1 MRAIVALTPVAKR
14 GSKNHLAAKPAQ
26 HITGPDASGQREVEV
41 EPGVGV
47 AGHPVGVEPDFE
59 RTGAL
64 SRGPVPPPEATPDS
78 VAALSLARGIV
89 DLASDKQ
96 ASEIVLLDIRGVSPI
111 ADYFVICTVGSE
123 RQAAAI
129 LKDLSAKLLEEFGR
143 KPLHTEGKPDSGW
156 VLLDYGDVILHV
168 FSTTQR
174 TFYNLEQLWAAA
186 TPIVRLQ

>member
-1 MRAIVALTPVAKR
+1 LTR
-14 GSKNHLAAKPAQ
+14 GH
-26 HITGPDASGQREVEV
+26 
-41 EPGVGV
+41 
-47 AGHPVGVEPDFE
+47 
-59 RTGAL
+59 
-64 SRGPVPPPEATPDS
+64 VPPPETTPDS
-78 VAALSLARGIV
+78 AEALSLARGIV

-96 ASEIVLLDIRGVSPI
+96 ASEIVLLDIRGVSLI

-129 LKDLSAKLLEEFGR
+129 LKDLSATLLEEFGR

-168 FSTTQR
+168 FSSTQR